1 MIRKIRLWFENLVRR
16 ILKKI
21 LREEYFISADTG
33 IKETEIIVLK
43 YSYRTGQIEII
54 SDNRLQKTPLQDVE
68 KEVRFLAKKYN
79 ASVVADYP
87 IDAKDLFSWR
97 Y

>member
-1 MIRKIRLWFENLVRR
+1 MKKIRLWFESLIRA

-21 LREEYFISADTG
+21 LREEYFISADIG
-33 IKETEIIVLK
+33 IRETEIMIVK

-54 SDNRLQKTPLQDVE
+54 SDHHLQKTPLKEIE
-68 KEVRFLAKKYN
+68 KEIRFLAKKYN
-79 ASVVADYP
+79 ASAVADYP
-87 IDAKDLFSWR
+87 IHLRDYFNLR